1 MNLSIIYQENE
12 SGEEFCRRLLKEWKE
27 SSYDLLEIRGIK
39 HRVVDIKDR
48 DSKARRLLNPPRAI
62 ENCLDP
68 DIFCG
73 LMLLNRIPCG
83 SAEDEENKIRS
94 YNVLVSDLKIL
105 AIQIKTPG
113 RGKEKVKY
121 IKEIENKKVAE
132 WARRVM
138 HLLGL
143 DFGLV
148 KINLNSRRKLKVMRV
163 DPSPSL
169 REKELAAVLKRIKE
183 IYQMEKIMLNSEVK
197 LGADPEFMMLNS
209 RTGKML
215 SASEFFPREGVV
227 GCDNI
232 RIPNRQQRPVAELRP
247 KPEISPLD
255 LVDNI
260 KQALNTASRMAPYR
274 NVKWLAGSQPV
285 GGYSIG
291 GHIHF
296 SNIQVN
302 AALLRAL
309 DNYLGLLIFLIED
322 AGPAV
327 KRRKKYGYLGD
338 YRLKDYGGF
347 EYRTPASWL
356 VSREVCAAVLCLAK
370 VVSSRYHL
378 LSKHYLN
385 TLESQA
391 AFYEGNQA
399 FFRENFQEIWSEL
412 KRTDIFP
419 LYAQELEIFRELIEN
434 EVQWDEKADFRKAW
448 KIYTGA
454 KPASTAK
461 REGKTTRT
469 NQGGS
474 IMASSSTPLSS
485 NVSRRARSQ
494 HNVRISSS
502 GVTRSRSQVTPERS
516 GSNLRTGSSNQST
529 GRIIS
534 PQQIRIS
541 RVIR

>member
-12 SGEEFCRRLLKEWKE
+12 SGEEFCRRLLKEWNEASYE
-27 SSYDLLEIRGIK
+27 SLDIK
-39 HRVVDIKDR
+39 GVKHLVIDIKDR
-48 DSKARRLLNPPRAI
+48 NSRTRRLFNSPTAI
-62 ENCLDP
+62 GNCLDP
-68 DIFCG
+68 DIFSSI
-73 LMLLNRIPCG
+73 LLLNRIPCG
-83 SAEDEENKIRS
+83 SLEDEENKIRS
-94 YNVLVSDLKIL
+94 YHILVSDLKIL

-148 KINLNSRRKLKVMRV
+148 KINLNARRKLKVMQV
-163 DPSPSL
+163 DPSPYL
-169 REKELAAVLKRIKE
+169 REKDLEAVLKRIRE
-183 IYQMEKIMLNSEVK
+183 IYQLEELMFNTEVK

-209 RTGKML
+209 KTGKML
-215 SASEFFPREGVV
+215 SASEFFPRDGVV

-247 KPEISPLD
+247 KPEFSPLD
-255 LVDNI
+255 LVENI

-296 SNIQVN
+296 SNVKIN

-309 DNYLGLLIFLIED
+309 DNYLGLLVFFIED
-322 AGPAV
+322 PIPAI

-356 VSREVCAAVLCLAK
+356 VSREVSAAVLCLAK
-370 VVSSRYHL
+370 IVSSRYH
-378 LSKHYLN
+378 YLN
-385 TLESQA
+385 KNFLNSPEAQA
-391 AFYEGNQA
+391 AFYEGKHS
-399 FFRENFQEIWSEL
+399 FFRKNFTEIWSDL
-412 KRTDIFP
+412 KKTDLFP
-419 LYAQELEIFRELIEN
+419 LYAQELEIFREMIEN
-434 EVQWDEKADFRKAW
+434 EVQWNEKADFRKAW
-448 KIYTGA
+448 KIYAGGKTVSPA
-454 KPASTAK
+454 KK
-461 REGKTTRT
+461 EGKSARA

-474 IMASSSTPLSS
+474 ITTNNSISVSS
-485 NVSRRARSQ
+485 NINRRARSQ
-494 HNVRISSS
+494 YNIRTTSSA
-502 GVTRSRSQVTPERS
+502 VTHSSQATAERS
-516 GSNLRTGSSNQST
+516 GSTLRTESRSQST

-534 PQQIRIS
+534 PQQIRRS
-541 RVIR
+541 RVVR